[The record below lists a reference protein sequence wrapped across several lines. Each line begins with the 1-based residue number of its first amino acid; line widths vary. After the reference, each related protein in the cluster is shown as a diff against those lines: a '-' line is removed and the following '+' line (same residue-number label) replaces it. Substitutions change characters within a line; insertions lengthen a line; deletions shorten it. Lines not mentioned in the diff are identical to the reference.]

1 MADTNLLISPLHWVA
16 IDVARYCNAV
26 LIETSSAHQWDA
38 SGIYND
44 MSFGAKLASVGGVGA
59 RFLPPGGLAPRSHLC

>member
-26 LIETSSAHQWDA
+26 LVETSSAQRYLFRMSN
-38 SGIYND
+38 SGAD
-44 MSFGAKLASVGGVGA
+44 MQRLIDFLHSLGGRCRVALEPTGD
-59 RFLPPGGLAPRSHLC
+59 